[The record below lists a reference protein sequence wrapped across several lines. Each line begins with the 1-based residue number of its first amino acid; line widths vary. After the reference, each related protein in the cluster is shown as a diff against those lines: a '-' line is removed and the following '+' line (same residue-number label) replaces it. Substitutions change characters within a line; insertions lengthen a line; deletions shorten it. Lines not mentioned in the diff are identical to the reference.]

1 MKKALAIYGDGFH
14 AVLPLHA
21 SMGGALE
28 KAGYDVD
35 AVADL
40 ELPYDRFND
49 YDLIVISRY
58 GRDDAHL
65 LRTGEERLWLSDENA
80 KKLEDYVLGGGNLFL
95 HHDAFALYPGDHIL
109 CKLAKAVFITHPP
122 IGLMTVSPVR
132 PEHPL
137 NEGIHAFDLAEFFE
151 AYTTTHTHMPVHNP
165 ETLPP
170 DRYPEAWEAISLQC
184 RERANWACERCGRD
198 FSNARGRLHAHHK
211 DRQRWNNDPSNLEAL
226 CVECHREI
234 TRHLR

>member
-1 MKKALAIYGDGFH
+1 MKKDQKYVTMKKALAIYGDGFH

-21 SMGGALE
+21 SIGGALK

-40 ELPYDRFND
+40 ELPYSLFND

-58 GRDDAHL
+58 GRDDAHF

-122 IGLMTVSPVR
+122 IGLMTVSPVL

-137 NEGIHAFDLAEFFE
+137 NEGISAFDLADEEYAITFDPEETEVFAE
-151 AYTTTHTHMPVHNP
+151 SRSDEYGHAFQGWHHAYGKGRVVVFIPGHNGDVLFNP
-165 ETLPP
+165 TVAQ
-170 DRYPEAWEAISLQC
+170 YFTNIF
-184 RERANWACERCGRD
+184 NWIE
-198 FSNARGRLHAHHK
+198 
-211 DRQRWNNDPSNLEAL
+211 
-226 CVECHREI
+226 
-234 TRHLR
+234 